1 MSNIKTFLNVLSKSG
16 GYPNP
21 DIQSIA
27 KMIGYDL
34 DELLKDLVDEI
45 GEDKANEFVQK
56 AVKKMSSNDGIR
68 IQDLDDPEQFA
79 NIHIIDPHIDLE
91 NNETTVMSDWGWGET
106 NIYFKDDDDN
116 ESYKTI
122 PEIGNELGMGDWSDY
137 DDMIEDIKEDC
148 NQLFYKN
155 CGFGIWWDDRKDI
168 VNNV

>member
-1 MSNIKTFLNVLSKSG
+1 MSNLKTFLNVLSKSG

-27 KMIGYDL
+27 KMIGYNL
-34 DELLKDLVDEI
+34 DELLKDLVKEI

-56 AVKKMSSNDGIR
+56 AVQKMSKGDGVKM
-68 IQDLDDPEQFA
+68 QDLDDPEQFA
-79 NIHIIDPHIDLE
+79 NIHLIDPHVDLT
-91 NNETTVMSDWGWGET
+91 NDETTVLSDWGWGDT
-106 NIYFKDDDDN
+106 NIFYRDDDGN

-122 PEIGNELGMGDWSDY
+122 EEISDEVGIGDWADF
-137 DDMIEDIKEDC
+137 DEMVEEIREEC

-168 VNNV
+168 VNNI

>member
-1 MSNIKTFLNVLSKSG
+1 MSNLKTFLNVLSKSG

-34 DELLKDLVDEI
+34 DELLKDLVKEI
-45 GEDKANEFVQK
+45 GEDKANDFVQK
-56 AVKKMSSNDGIR
+56 AVQKMSKGDGVKM
-68 IQDLDDPEQFA
+68 QDLDDPEQFA
-79 NIHIIDPHIDLE
+79 NIHLIDPHVDLT
-91 NNETTVMSDWGWGET
+91 NDETTVLSDWGWGDT
-106 NIYFKDDDDN
+106 NIFYRDDDGN

-122 PEIGNELGMGDWSDY
+122 EEISDEVGIGDWADF
-137 DDMIEDIKEDC
+137 DEMVEEIREEC

-168 VNNV
+168 VNNI